1 MYKKKYSGWLKHA
14 DFLILDIIV
23 LQLSFYVAYCIR
35 HGIGNMY
42 ADQLYAGMA
51 IVLLLIDI
59 VIGIIFEN
67 LHNVMK
73 RWPVI
78 LHRFSWSAST
88 SWNTAVLMR

>member
-23 LQLSFYVAYCIR
+23 LQLSFYIAYCIR

-51 IVLLLIDI
+51 N
-59 VIGIIFEN
+59 G
-67 LHNVMK
+67 
-73 RWPVI
+73 
-78 LHRFSWSAST
+78 
-88 SWNTAVLMR
+88 